1 MKKAIFIVL
10 ALAIIWAIPTVRQR
24 IGVALLPAFERLGP
38 IGEKAADPMRGVK
51 ARNQLSFFLRII
63 TDDHAESRQL
73 PDERTFREWMDRRMP
88 QESGIDP
95 WGNEYWLRRRGN
107 VFTAGSNGP
116 DGVRDTDDDVIQE
129 ATV

>member
-10 ALAIIWAIPTVRQR
+10 ALAIIWAIPNVRQR

-38 IGEKAADPMRGVK
+38 IGEKAADPIRGVK

-63 TDDHAESRQL
+63 SDDHAENRQL

-107 VFTAGSNGP
+107 AFTAGSNGP

-129 ATV
+129 TTV

>member
-10 ALAIIWAIPTVRQR
+10 ALAIIWAIPGVRQR

-51 ARNQLSFFLRII
+51 ARNQLGFFLRII
-63 TDDHAESRQL
+63 TDDHAENRQL
-73 PDERTFREWMDRRMP
+73 PDESTFREWMDRRMP

-95 WGNEYWLRRRGN
+95 WGNAYWLRRRGN
-107 VFTAGSNGP
+107 VFTAGSNGA

-129 ATV
+129 AAV